1 MSFLE
6 RKENNDMNIEELLKK
21 YLENLNYNKN
31 TIDSF
36 FDNLSEERKRELLNS
51 LEPNID
57 FEQLIDSLE
66 DYNGV
71 VPKSFILDKDRE
83 RILRSQ
89 IEKKKD
95 V

>member
-1 MSFLE
+1 
-6 RKENNDMNIEELLKK
+6 MNIEESLKK

-36 FDNLSEERKRELLNS
+36 FNDLSEERKRELLNS

>member
-1 MSFLE
+1 
-6 RKENNDMNIEELLKK
+6 MNIEELLKK

>member
-1 MSFLE
+1 
-6 RKENNDMNIEELLKK
+6 MNIEELLKK

-36 FDNLSEERKRELLNS
+36 FDDLSEERKRELLNS

-71 VPKSFILDKDRE
+71 VPKSFILDEDRE